1 MQERTLKPYL
11 DNRSTLTPQEAAQAL
26 NTAGM
31 SITAKT
37 LRDGIEQ
44 GAFPFGIFVAGESRI
59 FYISRKKLAEFI
71 EDFCGTTMEV
81 NNND

>member
-1 MQERTLKPYL
+1 MQERILKPYL

-26 NTAGM
+26 NMAGM

-59 FYISRKKLAEFI
+59 FYISKKKLAEFI
-71 EDFCGTTMEV
+71 TDFCGTTMEDLK
-81 NNND
+81 ND

>member
-1 MQERTLKPYL
+1 METKA
-11 DNRSTLTPQEAAQAL
+11 TITPQEAAQAL
-26 NTAGM
+26 NIAGM

-44 GAFPFGIFVAGESRI
+44 GAFPFGIFVSGDSRI

-81 NNND
+81 NSND